1 MGLDEVMGCRET
13 DVQTGQAGRTVLKW
27 TGEALPGFNDG
38 ETLQARWYE
47 ETLEP
52 RSPEARVV
60 ATFPTGS
67 AAAVISTYGK
77 GKTLMLGSY
86 LAAAYETRPEPSA
99 ARFYRSLLTWAGVE
113 APVAVTGAAPEVRYL
128 ESGRDTMVFVF
139 NHGNQAIE
147 PSISLR
153 LPGRIRRGVD
163 LVTAKPV
170 EVSGEPGV
178 VRIHGT
184 LAPED
189 VWVVKLSPE
198 Q

>member
-1 MGLDEVMGCRET
+1 MGCRET
-13 DVQTGQAGRTVLKW
+13 GVQTGQAGRTVLKW
-27 TGEALPGFNDG
+27 TGDSLPGLAAG

-47 ETLEP
+47 ETLAP
-52 RSPEARVV
+52 RGPEGRVV

-67 AAAVISTYGK
+67 AAAVFSAYGK

-86 LAAAYETRPEPSA
+86 VGAAYETRPEPSA

-113 APVAVTGAAPEVRYL
+113 APIAVTGAAPEVRYL
-128 ESGRDTMVFVF
+128 ESGRDTLVFTF
-139 NHGNQAIE
+139 NHGNQAIA

-153 LPGRIRRGVD
+153 LPGHSHRGVD

-170 EVSGEPGV
+170 EVSGEAGV
-178 VRIHGT
+178 LKIHGT
-184 LAPED
+184 VAPED
-189 VWVVKLSPE
+189 VWVVKISPA